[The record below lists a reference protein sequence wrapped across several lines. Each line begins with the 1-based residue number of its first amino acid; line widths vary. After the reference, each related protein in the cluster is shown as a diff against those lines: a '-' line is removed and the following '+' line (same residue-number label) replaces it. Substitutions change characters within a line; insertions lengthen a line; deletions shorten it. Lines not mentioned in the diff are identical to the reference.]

1 MEIEEINQQ
10 IEETPEQL
18 ANRLKLPFKNM
29 LLLRRSLTHRS
40 YINEHPESLEDN
52 ERLEFLGDAILDFL
66 VGEWLYHRYPEMPE
80 GDLTRMRSALVH
92 TEQLADFART
102 LELGRGLRLGRGEI
116 LGGGRER
123 DALLCDEFE
132 ALVGALYLDAGLN
145 AVKDFLCPILERAA
159 IDIIANHKT
168 EDPKSTLQEWAQSQG
183 YETPA
188 YITCSVEGPDHSRE
202 FEVKVIVN
210 ENITATGKGKNKQ
223 GAEKNAARELLR
235 SINIGQ

>member
-1 MEIEEINQQ
+1 M
-10 IEETPEQL
+10 
-18 ANRLKLPFKNM
+18 KLPFKNM

-92 TEQLADFART
+92 TEQLADFARK

-132 ALVGALYLDAGLN
+132 ALVGALYIDSGLN
-145 AVKDFLCPILERAA
+145 SVKEFLYPILERAA
-159 IDIIANHKT
+159 LDIIANHKT
-168 EDPKSTLQEWAQSQG
+168 EDPKSMLQEWAQ
-183 YETPA
+183 A
-188 YITCSVEGPDHSRE
+188 
-202 FEVKVIVN
+202 
-210 ENITATGKGKNKQ
+210 
-223 GAEKNAARELLR
+223 
-235 SINIGQ
+235 